1 MRGFLH
7 SLLAQVMMI
16 SKGLVQ
22 DKPHQLYQK
31 AFFHDWQARVRISFA
46 SAILSLLL
54 TSNVHTNQ
62 ASAVFRTS
70 YDVSMCNHVIVMKD
84 RP

>member
-16 SKGLVQ
+16 SKGLIQ

-31 AFFHDWQARVRISFA
+31 AFFHDWQARLRIFFA

-70 YDVSMCNHVIVMKD
+70 YDVSM
-84 RP
+84 